1 MNKNSRPWGKTW
13 LSLYINIKKQHKY
26 RECEVMFYN
35 SVSNVVINL
44 GEMDNDSGIDGDKSS
59 ASEGEVLY
67 VIVILENSD

>member
-1 MNKNSRPWGKTW
+1 
-13 LSLYINIKKQHKY
+13 
-26 RECEVMFYN
+26 MFYN